1 VSQNNCQFYHPEEDY
16 PQYKA
21 KKAAMTKKEKQNS
34 KIIPLKI
41 VTRQIRPSVKHNTVA
56 SKAYAGMAG
65 LQIKKKAVSSK
76 FSTPNPLSK
85 SNKIIQPPVKT
96 VQCSPHKEV
105 PTPLIRHKVARGL
118 DEDHY
123 ESVNNH
129 AGLSGGQVTRV
140 NEPSLHNYITKINE
154 QKVFMRDLQGRI
166 RKAERTIEFNRERAA
181 ELKSSKQR
189 FFSSWSRA
197 VRTLELI
204 RESGTLLD
212 ENIVKVIDIHSAA
225 LRRHDNCSI
234 YAPGLADLNP
244 SLRKTSYFQHM
255 GVEEHSSFC
264 PVRDTFFHH
273 QRSSRTI
280 GYEQNSMFSH
290 EPGSCFFEDDQDL
303 VENSAVDD
311 SFENFVAENM
321 FSSLEL

>member
-41 VTRQIRPSVKHNTVA
+41 VTRQIRPSVKHTSIA

-65 LQIKKKAVSSK
+65 SQIEKKAVPPTV
-76 FSTPNPLSK
+76 STPNALSK
-85 SNKIIQPPVKT
+85 SNKIIQPPVRT
-96 VQCSPHKEV
+96 VQCSPHKEI
-105 PTPLIRHKVARGL
+105 PTPLIRQKVAKSL
-118 DEDHY
+118 NMDHY
-123 ESVNNH
+123 ESMKTH
-129 AGLSGGQVTRV
+129 AGTLGRQVTRL
-140 NEPSLHNYITKINE
+140 NEPRLRSYMTKINE
-154 QKVFMRDLQGRI
+154 QKVLMRDLEGRI
-166 RKAERTIEFNRERAA
+166 RKAERTIEFNRERAS
-181 ELKSSKQR
+181 ELESSKQR

-197 VRTLELI
+197 VRTLEVI

-255 GVEEHSSFC
+255 GVEEHSSFS
-264 PVRDTFFHH
+264 PERDTFFHH
-273 QRSSRTI
+273 QQSSRTI

-321 FSSLEL
+321 LSSLEL